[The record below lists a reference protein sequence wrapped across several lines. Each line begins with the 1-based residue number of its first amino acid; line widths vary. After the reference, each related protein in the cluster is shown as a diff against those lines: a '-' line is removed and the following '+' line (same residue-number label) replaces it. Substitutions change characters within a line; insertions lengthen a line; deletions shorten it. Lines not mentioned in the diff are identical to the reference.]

1 MGLVGGSPVTAL
13 MQWAGRSNVLF
24 GVVGAVPEV
33 QNTAAVGAML
43 LAWAL
48 SEVTRY
54 PWYAANLVGA
64 CPRWLT
70 WIRCAAGGLPPHAAP
85 AGAVASQLRC

>member
-1 MGLVGGSPVTAL
+1 MVGGSPVSAL

-24 GVVGAVPEV
+24 GVVAAVPAV
-33 QNTAAVGAML
+33 QGGAAVGAML

-54 PWYAANLVGA
+54 PWYAASLVGA
-64 CPRWLT
+64 CPHWLT
-70 WIRCAAGGLPPHAAP
+70 W
-85 AGAVASQLRC
+85 LRCDRGRELGLGA